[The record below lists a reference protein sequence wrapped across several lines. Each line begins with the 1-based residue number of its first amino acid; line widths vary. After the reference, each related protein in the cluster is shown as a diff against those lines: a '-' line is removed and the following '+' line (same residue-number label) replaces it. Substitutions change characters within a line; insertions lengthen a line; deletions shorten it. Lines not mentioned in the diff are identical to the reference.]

1 MKAKMV
7 KHHYLR
13 NKWAPIIT
21 ECKSSGMTV
30 RSWCQIN
37 DVNEKQ
43 FYYWQRRLREELYTA
58 SLETQKLDITP
69 TFIPVP
75 NEIFSNPEPYKTP
88 SAELILTYGDV
99 KMEIT
104 SKASPIFLAELLKA
118 LHHADK
124 C

>member
-1 MKAKMV
+1 MKAKIV
-7 KHHYLR
+7 KHQYLR
-13 NKWAPIIT
+13 NKWSPIIT

-37 DVNEKQ
+37 HVNEKQ

-58 SLETQKLDITP
+58 SLETQNLDIMP

-75 NEIFSNPEPYKTP
+75 NEIFSNPEPYKNP
-88 SAELILTYGDV
+88 SADLILTYGDV

-104 SKASPIFLAELLKA
+104 SKASPLFLAELLRA